1 MTRSIFALS
10 LAAAGLSLA
19 TGAQAAPSVEVRDA
33 VARVVVTPEARQ
45 DVQVD
50 FLTTNPSLPLTIR
63 TEGQRVIVDGDLDRS
78 IRACHARGARS
89 SVTVGGIGEVAY
101 ADMPQVV
108 IRTPMAVDLKIGGAV
123 FGVVGRSQSL
133 RIANAGCGDWTLA
146 NVSGKLDAALAGS
159 GDLRAGSAG
168 AATLRLTGSGNMA
181 ARQISGP
188 LAVDLAGSGD
198 VTVAS
203 LIGSS
208 LKISLAGSGD
218 VGVEAG
224 KVDAMSASVA
234 GSGDVRF
241 DGEAR
246 SLQAAIV
253 GSGDIRVR
261 KVTGTVSRSVIGS
274 GDIRVEEPS

>member
-10 LAAAGLSLA
+10 LTAMGLTLA

-45 DVQVD
+45 DVRVD
-50 FLTTNPSLPLTIR
+50 VLTTNPSLPLTIR
-63 TEGQRVIVDGDLDRS
+63 TEGDRVIIDGDLDRA
-78 IRACHARGARS
+78 IRACHARGERV
-89 SVTVGGIGEVAY
+89 SVKVAGVGDVVY
-101 ADMPQVV
+101 ADMPQLI
-108 IRTPMAVDLKIGGAV
+108 IRTPMDVDLKVGGAV
-123 FGVVGRSQSL
+123 YGVVGRTQSL
-133 RIANAGCGDWTLA
+133 TISNAGCGDWTLA

-159 GDLRAGSAG
+159 GDLRTGSVG
-168 AATLRLTGSGNMA
+168 AATLKLAGSGDMA
-181 ARQISGP
+181 ARQVSGP

-203 LIGSS
+203 LTGSS
-208 LKISLAGSGD
+208 LKINLAGSGD
-218 VGVEAG
+218 VEVGVG
-224 KVDAMSASVA
+224 KVDAMSAAVA

-246 SLQAAIV
+246 SLQATIV

-261 KVTGTVSRSVIGS
+261 KVTGTVSRSAIGS
-274 GDIRVEEPS
+274 GEIRVDEPS